1 MAVPLPT
8 GSPIHLPATFS
19 PHLPTIDSH
28 VHVAP
33 NWYEPVETLLYHLDA
48 NGVDAAVLVQQQGQ
62 FDNRYLLE
70 CARTYADRLY
80 AVVLVDAGRA
90 DAVEQL
96 LQLADQGA
104 HGIRLRPTDRSPGD
118 DALAIW
124 RQAETL
130 GLPISCAGNLESFG
144 DPAFAQVVEAVPNVP
159 IIIEH
164 LGSANLPDGE
174 GAPYPL
180 RRRVFELARYP
191 NVAIKFHGLGEICPR
206 AQPFPQLFPFE
217 RTPLELFDLA
227 YATFGAERMLW
238 GSDFPPV
245 SGREGYTN
253 ALQWPQ
259 DHFAALPAPDQAA
272 LFGGTAQRIYGKIG
286 RSEAV

>member
-1 MAVPLPT
+1 MAAFLPT
-8 GSPIHLPATFS
+8 DSPPNLPSGFS
-19 PHLPTIDSH
+19 ANLPIVDSH

-48 NGVDAAVLVQQQGQ
+48 NRVDAAVLVQQQGQ
-62 FDNRYLLE
+62 FDNHYLLE

-80 AVVLVDAGRA
+80 AVVLVDARRT
-90 DAVEQL
+90 DAVEQVR
-96 LQLADQGA
+96 QLADQGA

-118 DALAIW
+118 DPLAIW
-124 RQAETL
+124 RQAEAL
-130 GLPISCAGNLESFG
+130 GLPISCAGNLETFG

-159 IIIEH
+159 ILVEH

-180 RRRVFELARYP
+180 RWRVFDLARYP

-206 AQPFPQLFPFE
+206 SQPFPQPFPFD
-217 RTPLELFDLA
+217 RTQLELFDLA
-227 YATFGAERMLW
+227 YAAFGAERMLW

-245 SGREGYTN
+245 SGREGYAN
-253 ALQWPQ
+253 ALQWPRE
-259 DHFAALPAPDQAA
+259 HFAALPAPDQAA